1 MKLSSLLK
9 NVDVVRT
16 INYKNINI
24 SNLSIKAN
32 QIEKNGLFFAI
43 SGNNFDGANFIFE
56 AIKCG
61 ARAVVTEKEIKGI
74 FIPQIIVKDI
84 RLALTV
90 ISKTFFNKCDEKL
103 KIIMVVGTNGKTT
116 TSTIIYN
123 ILKENGEKVGLI
135 GTNGVLINDLSLPNV
150 LTTPDPIDLFYI
162 FEQMVSFGVKYV
174 VMEVSAHAIYY
185 KKVYGIEP
193 NIVVFTNISNEHLD
207 FFKTMDNYSNTKL
220 NFVRAFKKA
229 IKVVNVDDD
238 YGLKLLDETN
248 LFTYGLNNPADA
260 FAIDINLDMMGC
272 KFLCN
277 VNDDIIN
284 IASHL
289 TGDYNVYNL
298 LASISVAK
306 VLKIQSS
313 IIIQAIE
320 KLQKIDGRWEVFD
333 FPNNNKVVIDYAH
346 TPDGFKKVLTT
357 VKQFRQGRIIT
368 LFGCVGYSDKVKRR
382 LMGDIAQKYSD
393 FVVITSDNFTEEN
406 FEEIADDIG
415 VSKYYAKIK
424 NRAKA
429 VEFSIN
435 MLDKN
440 DTLLLLGK
448 GVENTQKSSAGDT
461 EYNEVEFVKNILES
475 VNIG

>member
-9 NVDVVRT
+9 NVEVVRT
-16 INYKNINI
+16 VNFKNINI
-24 SNLSIKAN
+24 TNLSIKAD

-43 SGNNFDGANFIFE
+43 KGNNFDGANFIFE

-61 ARAVVTEKEIKGI
+61 AKAVVTEKEIKDV

-84 RLALTV
+84 RIALT
-90 ISKTFFNKCDEKL
+90 IIAKTFFNKCDEKL
-103 KIIMVVGTNGKTT
+103 KVIGVVGTNGKTT

-123 ILKENGEKVGLI
+123 ILKANGEKVGLI
-135 GTNGVLINDLSLPNV
+135 GTNGVLINDLSLPNI

-174 VMEVSAHAIYY
+174 VMEISAHAIYY
-185 KKVYGIEP
+185 KKVYGIKPE
-193 NIVVFTNISNEHLD
+193 IVVFTNISNEHLD
-207 FFKTMDNYSNTKL
+207 FFETMENYSNVKL
-220 NFVRAFKKA
+220 NYIKSLKNT
-229 IKVVNVDDD
+229 IKVVNIDDD
-238 YGLKLLDETN
+238 YGITLLNESN

-260 FAIDINLDMMGC
+260 FAIDIDLTLTGC

-277 VNDDIIN
+277 VDDEIIN
-284 IASHL
+284 ISSHL

-298 LASISVAK
+298 LAAISVAK
-306 VLKIQSS
+306 ICKVPTKI
-313 IIIQAIE
+313 INEAIT
-320 KLQKIDGRWEVFD
+320 KLQKIDGRWEIFD

-346 TPDGFKKVLTT
+346 TPDGFQKVLTT
-357 VKQFRQGRIIT
+357 VRQFRQGRIIT
-368 LFGCVGYSDKVKRR
+368 LFGCVGYSDKVKRK
-382 LMGDIAQKYSD
+382 LMGDMAQKYSD
-393 FVVITSDNFTEEN
+393 FVVITSDNYSEEC
-406 FEEIADDIG
+406 FEEITEDIG
-415 VSKYYAKIK
+415 ITKYYAKIK

-448 GVENTQKSSAGDT
+448 GVENTQKSAAGDT
-461 EYNEVEFVKNILES
+461 EYNEVEFVKNILER